1 MTTQGWINQLKR
13 EMKFLG
19 VNMSQLAA
27 MVEAHEWMFSKRT
40 VEAMRLRNKALAE
53 IDRGI

>member
-13 EMKFLG
+13 EMRFLG
-19 VNMSQLAA
+19 VTMTQLAEL
-27 MVEAHEWMFSKRT
+27 VEKHEWMFSART

>member
-19 VNMSQLAA
+19 VTMTQLAE
-27 MVEAHEWMFSKRT
+27 MVEKHEWMFSQRT
-40 VEAMRLRNKALAE
+40 VEAMRLRNEALAK

>member
-1 MTTQGWINQLKR
+1 MTTQGWVNQLKR

-19 VNMSQLAA
+19 ITMTQLAE
-27 MVEAHEWMFSKRT
+27 MVEKYEWMFSERT
-40 VEAMRLRNKALAE
+40 VEAMRLRNKALAK

>member
-1 MTTQGWINQLKR
+1 MTTQGWVNQLKR

-19 VNMSQLAA
+19 ITMTQLAE
-27 MVEAHEWMFSKRT
+27 MVEKYEWMFSERT
-40 VEAMRLRNKALAE
+40 VEAMRLRNEALAK

>member
-1 MTTQGWINQLKR
+1 MTTQGWVNQLKR

-19 VNMSQLAA
+19 ITMTQLAE
-27 MVEAHEWMFSKRT
+27 MVEKYEWMFSERT
-40 VEAMRLRNKALAE
+40 VEAMRLRNKALAS

>member
-19 VNMSQLAA
+19 VTMTQLAEL
-27 MVEAHEWMFSKRT
+27 VEKHEWMFSERT
-40 VEAMRLRNKALAE
+40 VEAMRLRNKALAS